1 MAFVLVYIVDIQY
14 YAAIFGGFCVRRLF
28 FWMKIAYF
36 ADPEG
41 DFAGVMSCGDEF
53 FSFCK
58 PLVIIGVVRV
68 G

>member
-1 MAFVLVYIVDIQY
+1 
-14 YAAIFGGFCVRRLF
+14 
-28 FWMKIAYF
+28 MKIAYF